1 MTSGLTPDSGL
12 RSLAERVLGRVP
24 SAAAYADVR
33 VVRRRHDGLHVEGES
48 VGQVLTE
55 ESEGIGLRVLLDG
68 QWGFACTARLEDLD
82 ALVRRAVDQAH
93 AAAGLGPPIALAPA
107 PVVEAVYSTPV
118 IRDPF
123 SVSIGE
129 KVELLLAAADA
140 MCRAGG
146 SQAVAEASM
155 DF

>member
-68 QWGFACTARLEDLD
+68 QWGFACTARLDDLD
-82 ALVRRAVDQAH
+82 RIVRRAVDQAH
-93 AAAGLGPPIALAPA
+93 AAAGL
-107 PVVEAVYSTPV
+107 V
-118 IRDPF
+118 
-123 SVSIGE
+123 
-129 KVELLLAAADA
+129 
-140 MCRAGG
+140 
-146 SQAVAEASM
+146 SQAFTAHVGRRSSVPPVARFAHGLRPVPPP
-155 DF
+155 